1 LKFISIVLTKIANMI
16 LENID
21 ERVDPCENFY
31 EFSCGGFGAKT
42 RLEDGQ
48 NSKSTFGSLSNE
60 VSLAVSGK
68 KMVLYFYRV
77 EYLKNWQQF
86 QFIPIDFLLR
96 IFLSYIKEPLA
107 NYVTTSDYYY

>member
-1 LKFISIVLTKIANMI
+1 MRRISYVQQKLVSKLVNHLEILIKFIHCKTISIVLTKKANMI

-31 EFSCGGFGAKT
+31 EFSCGGFVAKT

-60 VSLAVSGK
+60 VSLAVSGTNC
-68 KMVLYFYRV
+68 Y
-77 EYLKNWQQF
+77 
-86 QFIPIDFLLR
+86 
-96 IFLSYIKEPLA
+96 YISTEL
-107 NYVTTSDYYY
+107 NI